1 MCAFTIRLLAVAVR
15 VAFVDFAVSRR
26 RTFVRSLVRNSAPK
40 FLTRTDHAPPFYLAA
55 ERKKKEEEKKISRS
69 AERHDDVHLRNHDF
83 LQVRATCS

>member
-26 RTFVRSLVRNSAPK
+26 RTFVRSFEEFGAEISHEERSHSP
-40 FLTRTDHAPPFYLAA
+40 FLSRRGG
-55 ERKKKEEEKKISRS
+55 RKKKEEEKKISRS
-69 AERHDDVHLRNHDF
+69 PERHDDVHLRNHDF